1 MQFKTVAS
9 VILALAVSAS
19 AIPAVHAQEYDRR
32 DERHDDR
39 RGDRRDDRHDERR
52 DAMARDDHHDHER
65 GFGPG
70 HGFHR
75 GDRLP
80 PEYWSHHYVV
90 DNWREHHLSA
100 PPRGYQWVQNG
111 ADYALVVIGTGLILQ
126 LIFGN

>member
-1 MQFKTVAS
+1 MQFKSLAS
-9 VILALAVSAS
+9 VMLAIAVSAS
-19 AIPAVHAQEYDRR
+19 AIPVVHAQDYDRRDDRR

-39 RGDRRDDRHDERR
+39 HNDRR
-52 DAMARDDHHDHER
+52 DAMAHEDHREHER
-65 GFGPG
+65 GFGPE

-90 DNWREHHLSA
+90 DNWREHRLSP

-111 ADYALVVIGTGLILQ
+111 ADYALVAIGTGVIMQ

>member
-1 MQFKTVAS
+1 MQFKSLAS
-9 VILALAVSAS
+9 VMLAVAVSAS
-19 AIPAVHAQEYDRR
+19 AIPVVHAQDYDRR

-39 RGDRRDDRHDERR
+39 HNDRR
-52 DAMARDDHHDHER
+52 DAMAHEDHREHDR
-65 GFGPG
+65 GFGPE

-90 DNWREHHLSA
+90 NNWREHRLSP

-111 ADYALVVIGTGLILQ
+111 TDYALVAIGTGVIMQ